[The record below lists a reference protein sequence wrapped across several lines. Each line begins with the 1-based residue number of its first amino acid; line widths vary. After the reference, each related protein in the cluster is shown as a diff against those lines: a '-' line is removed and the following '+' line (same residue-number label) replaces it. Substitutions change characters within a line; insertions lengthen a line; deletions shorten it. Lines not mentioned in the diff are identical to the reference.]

1 MFSIYFANSDGD
13 DNGSDDGGDPGYE
26 YGGYDTDP
34 AVEQEN
40 IPAEDDEVG
49 DSS

>member
-1 MFSIYFANSDGD
+1 MLRIYCADDSDD
-13 DNGSDDGGDPGYE
+13 GSDDGGDSGYG

-40 IPAEDDEVG
+40 VPAEDDEVG
-49 DSS
+49 KSS